1 MKQSLLVMGANPAW
15 QSTLFF
21 AGLEKNRVNRASLLT
36 NYPAG
41 TGVNFCRAARCFG
54 QAAPLLLQFA
64 GGSTGARLCAAL
76 DREGI
81 RHETVET
88 EAETRCCITCLDS
101 ADHTMTEL
109 IEPSHPV
116 TPGEAAQF
124 LARLSAHIG
133 EAALFAVTGS
143 LPDGTDP
150 ALYRQAAEIALDA
163 GVPMVIDAVN
173 GIAPVL
179 ELPGRMILK
188 VNREELLRLT
198 GADTQESAFRNLQQ
212 RNRQLRSEKTRT
224 TEPVQ
229 NMKLECR
236 QHDRHGEPDLPAPV
250 EPQRQHRPSDHIS
263 GQKNP
268 ENQHEPLLL
277 LSGNRDNKIASE

>member
-41 TGVNFCRAARCFG
+41 KGVNFCRAARCFG

-101 ADHTMTEL
+101 ADCS
-109 IEPSHPV
+109 PSPAACPTAPIPRSIGRRQRSHS
-116 TPGEAAQF
+116 TP
-124 LARLSAHIG
+124 
-133 EAALFAVTGS
+133 
-143 LPDGTDP
+143 
-150 ALYRQAAEIALDA
+150 
-163 GVPMVIDAVN
+163 
-173 GIAPVL
+173 
-179 ELPGRMILK
+179 
-188 VNREELLRLT
+188 
-198 GADTQESAFRNLQQ
+198 
-212 RNRQLRSEKTRT
+212 
-224 TEPVQ
+224 
-229 NMKLECR
+229 ECR
-236 QHDRHGEPDLPAPV
+236 W
-250 EPQRQHRPSDHIS
+250 
-263 GQKNP
+263 
-268 ENQHEPLLL
+268 
-277 LSGNRDNKIASE
+277 

>member
-41 TGVNFCRAARCFG
+41 KGVNFCRAARCFG
-54 QAAPLLLQFA
+54 EADPLLLQFA

-124 LARLSAHIG
+124 LARLSAMSLATCNRNACFTS
-133 EAALFAVTGS
+133 AALASPSLARLVTSRIS
-143 LPDGTDP
+143 L
-150 ALYRQAAEIALDA
+150 
-163 GVPMVIDAVN
+163 VP
-173 GIAPVL
+173 
-179 ELPGRMILK
+179 R
-188 VNREELLRLT
+188 
-198 GADTQESAFRNLQQ
+198 
-212 RNRQLRSEKTRT
+212 
-224 TEPVQ
+224 
-229 NMKLECR
+229 
-236 QHDRHGEPDLPAPV
+236 
-250 EPQRQHRPSDHIS
+250 
-263 GQKNP
+263 
-268 ENQHEPLLL
+268 
-277 LSGNRDNKIASE
+277 